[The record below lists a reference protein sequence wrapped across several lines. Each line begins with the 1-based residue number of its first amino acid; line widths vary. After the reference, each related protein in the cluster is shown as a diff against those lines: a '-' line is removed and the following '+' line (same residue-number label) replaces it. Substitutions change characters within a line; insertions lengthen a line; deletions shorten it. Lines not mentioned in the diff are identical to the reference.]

1 MILKILIKRLNQV
14 NLLIKLQD
22 SVNIRFKAEIITRK
36 SIKFDSYKNW
46 EIKWWIK
53 RVILKSYRLS
63 RKNLLGDML

>member
-36 SIKFDSYKNW
+36 SIKFDSYKN
-46 EIKWWIK
+46 
-53 RVILKSYRLS
+53 
-63 RKNLLGDML
+63 